1 MLPVSCNDG
10 VNVGGTVSPHTHT
23 FWHNS
28 FNCRL
33 QTFRL
38 GTVQHQLG
46 RCCLCLGSSSC
57 SFLQVRNKHLTA
69 RTVGQ
74 RSWELFFFPQRQGDS
89 SVNLKNTYT
98 YILKLPEWQITS
110 ERAVMSFKPSPY
122 EKEVSHAVVS
132 RRLFFLRRQ
141 CHLYPEIREVC
152 NQVGRLCC
160 WRTCGKY
167 QC

>member
-23 FWHNS
+23 FWHDS

-33 QTFRL
+33 QTFRS

-74 RSWELFFFPQRQGDS
+74 RSWEKNFFFSKSGWQFSKSEKYIYIYTEIARMTNNLRACSDEFQAFS
-89 SVNLKNTYT
+89 LWKTSISRCRFQTSVFSPSTMSP
-98 YILKLPEWQITS
+98 LP
-110 ERAVMSFKPSPY
+110 RNK
-122 EKEVSHAVVS
+122 
-132 RRLFFLRRQ
+132 RGL
-141 CHLYPEIREVC
+141 
-152 NQVGRLCC
+152 
-160 WRTCGKY
+160 
-167 QC
+167 